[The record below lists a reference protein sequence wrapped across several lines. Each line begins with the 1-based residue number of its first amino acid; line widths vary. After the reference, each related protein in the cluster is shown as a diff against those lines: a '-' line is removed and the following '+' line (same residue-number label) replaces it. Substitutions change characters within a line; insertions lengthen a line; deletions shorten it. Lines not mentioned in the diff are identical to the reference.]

1 MSRTRES
8 TNKADLDVLLERAG
22 LALEPDE
29 RAWVHRA
36 LESYRPQLRALL
48 DLDLEGEEVG
58 TAFLPG
64 PGRDGGDR

>member
-1 MSRTRES
+1 MTDTIKE
-8 TNKADLDVLLERAG
+8 AELQVLLERVG
-22 LALEPDE
+22 LDLNPEE
-29 RAWVHRA
+29 RQWVHRA

-64 PGRDGGDR
+64 PDRGGGNR

>member
-1 MSRTRES
+1 MTRTSDS
-8 TNKADLDVLLERAG
+8 TSKADLDVLLERAG
-22 LALEPDE
+22 LALEPEE
-29 RAWVHRA
+29 REWVHRV